1 MKIQLWGS
9 TGDYTVMAKE
19 HIAVADRKRC
29 QVHKR
34 LEKRYDAF
42 LESETSDR
50 LGPLGHDKNI
60 ITLRLTSSKLKR
72 GSAHWLKAIFPA
84 D

>member
-1 MKIQLWGS
+1 
-9 TGDYTVMAKE
+9 MAKE
-19 HIAVADRKRC
+19 HIAVAECKRC
-29 QVHKR
+29 QVHKT
-34 LEKRYDAF
+34 LEKPYDAF

-60 ITLRLTSSKLKR
+60 VTLRLTSSKLTR
-72 GSAHWLKAIFPA
+72 GSVHWLKAIFAA